1 MIRARLSIAWLA
13 AAAMVAIITGG
24 AAALASEDPAEVV
37 PRADDVSLKLS
48 IENIDGKVVNVP
60 EATIRK
66 IPPGDRYLGIKIE
79 FRDVSGGALFSGLGV
94 FSAIAGAASDKP
106 PGHDGVSFTALPGRR
121 YLVNGAMVDG
131 KPKVW
136 IEEELFEAN
145 QDDDRK

>member
-1 MIRARLSIAWLA
+1 MVRARLLIAWLA
-13 AAAMVAIITGG
+13 VAVMVAVVTGG

-37 PRADDVSLKLS
+37 PRADDLSLKLS

-60 EATIRK
+60 EASIRK
-66 IPPGDRYLGIKIE
+66 IPPGDHYLGIKIE
-79 FRDVSGGALFSGLGV
+79 FRNVSAGSLLSGLAA
-94 FSAIAGAASDKP
+94 FSAIAGALSDKP